1 MYEEENRNL
10 SENPTP
16 EHGAGTD
23 AVNTEH
29 TESSA
34 VENGAESNVTES
46 NVTENNAAESTDTES
61 SSTESQY
68 RYTGPFYEDTIIR
81 ERRRRREST
90 AHAETR
96 KPPAERKKERL
107 WPYHREDR
115 VHRVDIRRGGRCGLQ
130 GTNFVGQKLFGDKV
144 TAADSRD
151 TADVTDNSTVS
162 DGQPQNQRPTAA
174 PVRRTTPL
182 PYPPL

>member
-61 SSTESQY
+61 SSTGSQY
-68 RYTGPFYEDTIIR
+68 RYTGPFYEDTDYQR
-81 ERRRRREST
+81 TERRREST
-90 AHAETR
+90 AHAETGN
-96 KPPAERKKERL
+96 ASCGKKKKK
-107 WPYHREDR
+107 
-115 VHRVDIRRGGRCGLQ
+115 GFGRTIAKTVCIALIFGVVAGAAFQ

-144 TAADSRD
+144 
-151 TADVTDNSTVS
+151 
-162 DGQPQNQRPTAA
+162 RPTAA